1 MSRKQRLCIYITGS
15 CISLGCLAAGHYFD
29 LPAARLLYSADN
41 TAAAA
46 VAFAA
51 SYTFM
56 ASCVLFLGVL
66 FRQFMN
72 TAKRRPAKGIISAA
86 FIYLFASTA
95 TLGGATFLND
105 PLTVQL
111 SGGFTAGYIN
121 SLIAGSLLFGLFF
134 ILGMVS
140 NGSRHD
146 KESIKAL
153 IKIICLMTCAFLMAF
168 YLNTTITRP
177 DFRSVIS
184 GSTESF
190 TAWYEVRNNGKLF
203 MSIHDLICAPQGSF
217 ICAHAS
223 YAALFLIIF
232 PSWSYA
238 FPSLKGKE
246 RLLMALAGLAAM
258 PVMICRM
265 ITGDA
270 YLTDTALGAFA
281 GLKMCA
287 AFNGL
292 PERKK
297 ILSLRKRN

>member
-1 MSRKQRLCIYITGS
+1 MSRKQRLCIYIAGS

-29 LPAARLLYSADN
+29 LPAARLLYSEDN

-51 SYTFM
+51 SYIFM

-66 FRQFMN
+66 FRQLTN
-72 TAKRRPAKGIISAA
+72 TVKKRPARAVITAV

-95 TLGGATFLND
+95 TLGGAAVLND
-105 PLTVQL
+105 PLTARL
-111 SGGFTAGYIN
+111 FGGFTAGYIN
-121 SLIAGSLLFGLFF
+121 SLITGSILFGLFF
-134 ILGMVS
+134 ILGTAA
-140 NGSRHD
+140 NGSQHD

-153 IKIICLMTCAFLMAF
+153 IKIICLMTGAFLMAF

-177 DFRSVIS
+177 DFRSVIT
-184 GSTESF
+184 GGNESF

-246 RLLMALAGLAAM
+246 TLLMTLAGLAAV

-270 YLTDTALGAFA
+270 YLTDAALGAFA
-281 GLKMCA
+281 GFKMCA

-292 PERKK
+292 PQRKK